1 MSPYHGDWAP
11 YVPIAARRKKAVGA
25 IKKLR
30 KKGRSVEPV
39 VIEGRRIATTFWGKA
54 WCDNLESY
62 HDFENRLPRGR
73 TYVRNGS
80 VIDLKI
86 SPLKVRAM
94 VSGSSIYKVSVGIAA
109 VPKARWRAVC
119 RDCAGGIDTLVELLQ
134 GRFSKAVME
143 RLCRQD
149 KGLFPRPSEIDFSC
163 SCPDYASMCKHVAAV
178 LYGIG
183 SRLDQK
189 PELLFHLRAVDEN
202 DLVAHID
209 TALPLAKKGPDA
221 GKVLETDDLSALF
234 GLDMAEGFAA
244 GADLPAPQP
253 ARKDKKPRAR
263 GEPGTRRKA
272 VAPPAQKKNAAKAKT
287 TKSRKHRPDAST
299 PQEKVAWRE
308 VEELISRRNGPA
320 YERATDLLLDLR
332 EGFRKGR
339 KATRFARLLAALRA
353 RHERKD
359 RLIERLDA
367 ADLS

>member
-1 MSPYHGDWAP
+1 M
-11 YVPIAARRKKAVGA
+11 
-25 IKKLR
+25 
-30 KKGRSVEPV
+30 
-39 VIEGRRIATTFWGKA
+39 VIEGRRIATTFWGQA

-183 SRLDQK
+183 SRLDER

-209 TALPLAKKGPDA
+209 TALPLAKKGPDP

-234 GLDMAEGFAA
+234 GLDMAEGFSA
-244 GADLPAPQP
+244 GTDLPEPQST
-253 ARKDKKPRAR
+253 RKDKKPRAK
-263 GEPGTRRKA
+263 GKPGTRRK
-272 VAPPAQKKNAAKAKT
+272 VVSPPLEKSVAKAKT
-287 TKSRKHRPDAST
+287 IKSRKRRPAAST
-299 PQEKVAWRE
+299 RQENAAWRE

-320 YERATDLLLDLR
+320 YDRATDFLLDLR
-332 EGFRKGR
+332 KRSRKGR
-339 KATRFARLLAALRA
+339 KTTKFARLLAALRA

-367 ADLS
+367 ADLG

>member
-1 MSPYHGDWAP
+1 MSRYHGEWAP
-11 YVPIAARRKKAVGA
+11 YVPVAARRKKAVRE

-30 KKGRSVEPV
+30 KKGHPVAPV

-62 HDFENRLPRGR
+62 HDFESRLPRGR

-80 VIDLKI
+80 VIDLQI
-86 SPLKVRAM
+86 SPLRVRAM

-183 SRLDQK
+183 SRLDER

-209 TALPLAKKGPDA
+209 TALPLAKKGPDP

-234 GLDMAEGFAA
+234 GLDMAEGFSA

-253 ARKDKKPRAR
+253 ARKDKKPRSK
-263 GEPGTRRKA
+263 GKPGTRRK
-272 VAPPAQKKNAAKAKT
+272 VVSPAPKKSAAKAKT
-287 TKSRKHRPDAST
+287 SKSRKRRPDAST
-299 PQEKVAWRE
+299 RQENAVWRE

-320 YERATDLLLDLR
+320 YDRATDLLLDL
-332 EGFRKGR
+332 GKASRKGR
-339 KATRFARLLAALRA
+339 KATRFARRLATLRA
-353 RHERKD
+353 RHERKG
-359 RLIERLDA
+359 RLMERLDA
-367 ADLS
+367 AGLG

>member
-1 MSPYHGDWAP
+1 MSRYHEEWPP
-11 YVPIAARRKKAVGA
+11 YVPVAARRKKAA
-25 IKKLR
+25 REIKSLR
-30 KKGRSVEPV
+30 KKGHSVAPV
-39 VIEGRRIATTFWGKA
+39 VIEGRKIVTTFWGKA

-62 HDFENRLPRGR
+62 HDFESRLPRGR

-80 VIDLKI
+80 VIDLQI

-149 KGLFPRPSEIDFSC
+149 RGLFPRPSEIDFSC

-209 TALPLAKKGPDA
+209 TGLPLAKKGPDA
-221 GKVLETDDLSALF
+221 GKMLETDDLSALF
-234 GLDMAEGFAA
+234 GLDMAEGNAA

-253 ARKDKKPRAR
+253 ARKEKKRRTR
-263 GEPGTRRKA
+263 GKSGTGRKA
-272 VAPPAQKKNAAKAKT
+272 VAPPAQKKSAAKAKT
-287 TKSRKHRPDAST
+287 PKSHKRRPAASA
-299 PQEKVAWRE
+299 PQEKATWRE

-332 EGFRKGR
+332 KRSRKGR

-353 RHERKD
+353 RHERQD

>member
-11 YVPIAARRKKAVGA
+11 YVPVAARRSKAAGA
-25 IKKLR
+25 IKRLR

-39 VIEGRRIATTFWGKA
+39 VIEGRRIATTFWGQA

-183 SRLDQK
+183 SRLDER

-209 TALPLAKKGPDA
+209 TALPLAKKGPDP

-234 GLDMAEGFAA
+234 GLDMAEAFSA

-253 ARKDKKPRAR
+253 ARKDKKPHSKVK
-263 GEPGTRRKA
+263 PGTRRK
-272 VAPPAQKKNAAKAKT
+272 VVSPAPKKSAAKAKT
-287 TKSRKHRPDAST
+287 SKSRKRRPDSST
-299 PQEKVAWRE
+299 RQENAVWRE
-308 VEELISRRNGPA
+308 IEELISRRNGPA
-320 YERATDLLLDLR
+320 YDRATDSLLDL
-332 EGFRKGR
+332 GKASRKGR
-339 KATRFARLLAALRA
+339 KATRFARRLATLRA
-353 RHERKD
+353 RHERKG
-359 RLIERLDA
+359 RLMERLDA
-367 ADLS
+367 AGLG

>member
-1 MSPYHGDWAP
+1 MSPYHREWAP
-11 YVPIAARRKKAVGA
+11 YVPVAARRKKAVGA
-25 IKKLR
+25 IKRLR
-30 KKGRSVEPV
+30 KKGQSVEPV

-94 VSGSSIYKVSVGIAA
+94 VSGSSIYKVFVGIAA
-109 VPKARWRAVC
+109 VPKARWRTVC
-119 RDCAGGIDTLVELLQ
+119 RDCAGGIDSLVELLQ

-149 KGLFPRPSEIDFSC
+149 RGLFPRPSEIDFSC

-183 SRLDQK
+183 SRLDHK

-221 GKVLETDDLSALF
+221 GKVLESHDISALF
-234 GLDMAEGFAA
+234 GLDMAEGIAA
-244 GADLPAPQP
+244 GTDMPAPQS
-253 ARKDKKPRAR
+253 ARKDKKPRTK
-263 GEPGTRRKA
+263 GKSGTRKK
-272 VAPPAQKKNAAKAKT
+272 VVSPPLEKSVAKAKT
-287 TKSRKHRPDAST
+287 IKSRKRRPAAST
-299 PQEKVAWRE
+299 PQENAAWRE

-320 YERATDLLLDLR
+320 YDRATDLLLDLR
-332 EGFRKGR
+332 KRSRKGR

-367 ADLS
+367 ADLG

>member
-1 MSPYHGDWAP
+1 MSPYHREWAP
-11 YVPIAARRKKAVGA
+11 YVPVAARRKKAAGA
-25 IKKLR
+25 IKRLR
-30 KKGRSVEPV
+30 KKGQSVEPV
-39 VIEGRRIATTFWGKA
+39 VIEGRRIATTFWGQA

-183 SRLDQK
+183 SRLDER

-209 TALPLAKKGPDA
+209 TALPLAKKGPDP

-234 GLDMAEGFAA
+234 GLDMAEGFSA

-253 ARKDKKPRAR
+253 ARKDKKPRSK
-263 GEPGTRRKA
+263 GKPGTRRK
-272 VAPPAQKKNAAKAKT
+272 VVSPAPKKSAAKAKT
-287 TKSRKHRPDAST
+287 SKSRKRRPDAST
-299 PQEKVAWRE
+299 PQENAVWRE

-320 YERATDLLLDLR
+320 YDRATDLLLDLR
-332 EGFRKGR
+332 KRSQKGR
-339 KATRFARLLAALRA
+339 KTTKFARLLAALRT

-359 RLIERLDA
+359 RFIERLDA
-367 ADLS
+367 ADLG